1 MGAHMEAKMND
12 MAGSCAHPV
21 GVRIVGGLE
30 FQCPAC
36 RALLDMEGIERWVR
50 AAERVR
56 DEAYFTV
63 EGDGLAGISSE
74 EHQREVF
81 RRRKVLYELRSA
93 PSGGPV
99 ARPEMVLIS
108 YDAEGDAYECRIFY
122 KEPRPAYGPERVGV
136 EAGLEPILEL
146 RSHPDP
152 NIRLVSSKVEE
163 FHALRALTVEKGS
176 PPPARRVY
184 YSNEL

>member
-1 MGAHMEAKMND
+1 MGAHMEAKMD
-12 MAGSCAHPV
+12 DTAGSCAHPV

-36 RALLDMEGIERWVR
+36 RELLDMEGIERWVR

-56 DEAYFTV
+56 DEAYFAV

-93 PSGGPV
+93 PSGGSV

-152 NIRLVSSKVEE
+152 NIRLVSGKVEE
-163 FHALRALTVEKGS
+163 FHALRALTVKKGS

>member
-1 MGAHMEAKMND
+1 MDAHMEAKMD
-12 MAGSCAHPV
+12 DTAGSCAHPV

-56 DEAYFTV
+56 DEAYFAV

-146 RSHPDP
+146 RSHPD
-152 NIRLVSSKVEE
+152 
-163 FHALRALTVEKGS
+163 
-176 PPPARRVY
+176 RRT
-184 YSNEL
+184 